1 MGYIIVLFAVP
12 FFLMVYCLRCER
24 LRLSAQKRMIER
36 LVEQQRLARHLQFE
50 EEEQCDSVDDDLP
63 ERY

>member
-1 MGYIIVLFAVP
+1 MLIAVP

-24 LRLSAQKRMIER
+24 LRLSAQKRQIER
-36 LVEQQRLARHLQFE
+36 LVELQRQKRHKQE
-50 EEEQCDSVDDDLP
+50 TRYRDVEDISDELP

>member
-1 MGYIIVLFAVP
+1 MLLFAVP

-24 LRLSAQKRMIER
+24 LRLSSQKKLIER
-36 LVEQQRLARHLQFE
+36 LIEEQRTERHKKEME
-50 EEEQCDSVDDDLP
+50 EEDPGCPSNLP